1 MEKGIMLYVIGF
13 IVISVVAIRLNMKYY
28 RLKGHPKDFIIKRN
42 D

>member
-1 MEKGIMLYVIGF
+1 MLYVIGF

-28 RLKGHPKDFIIKRN
+28 RLKGETKNLVIKRN